1 MSTVFHII
9 DVGQGN
15 MILLLLADGTVMLY
29 DCNVTDA
36 NANKVL
42 EYLRKALPKPS
53 IDIFVNSH
61 RDADHM
67 RGVQRV
73 HTVFPIKKVWD
84 SGVTGDTPDSPEYR
98 QYMQLRRNVGFRE
111 VEAMKRWDFGNTRLR
126 IMNSKNDALDTDANA
141 QSIVMKV
148 EQRRPANGAVLG
160 SMMLTGDS
168 SAVAWR
174 YSIVRSYDV
183 ESLSSSL
190 LLASH
195 HGSLTFF
202 DDPRD
207 KKHYYLDHLRKI
219 SPDVTIVSVGD
230 NSFGHP
236 EEKALEFYETGS
248 AGSKQGDKVFR
259 TDIHGNIRVTLKT
272 KGGWELNK
280 RQ

>member
-1 MSTVFHII
+1 
-9 DVGQGN
+9 
-15 MILLLLADGTVMLY
+15 
-29 DCNVTDA
+29 
-36 NANKVL
+36 
-42 EYLRKALPKPS
+42 
-53 IDIFVNSH
+53 
-61 RDADHM
+61 
-67 RGVQRV
+67 
-73 HTVFPIKKVWD
+73 
-84 SGVTGDTPDSPEYR
+84 
-98 QYMQLRRNVGFRE
+98 
-111 VEAMKRWDFGNTRLR
+111 MK
-126 IMNSKNDALDTDANA
+126 
-141 QSIVMKV
+141 
-148 EQRRPANGAVLG
+148 
-160 SMMLTGDS
+160 
-168 SAVAWR
+168 
-174 YSIVRSYDV
+174 SYDV

-280 RQ
+280 QYS